1 MSIDELYIGL
11 EERMSAQFSIEDV
24 KAFAS
29 ITKDFNPV
37 HLDPLYASQTIF
49 KDNIVHG
56 FLVASLFSAII
67 GTKMPGEGS
76 IYLKQDMQFKKP
88 VYIEDLVT
96 AVVLITDINYEKRLV
111 MLDTVCYN
119 QHGVEV
125 IKGSALVK
133 K

>member
-125 IKGSALVK
+125 IKGSALEK